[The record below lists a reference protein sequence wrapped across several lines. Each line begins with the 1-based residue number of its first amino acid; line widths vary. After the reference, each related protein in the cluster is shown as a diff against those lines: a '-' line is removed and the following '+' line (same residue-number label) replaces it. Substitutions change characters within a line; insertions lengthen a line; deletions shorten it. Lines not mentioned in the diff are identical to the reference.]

1 MFGRDPK
8 DPFSEI
14 FKVFGMGVPMEGF
27 GGPMGKSMF
36 QMSSMGLEISGKG
49 FMPIT
54 LIEGDETIKIIAM
67 VPGVNK
73 NDIVINAIGET
84 LELRAKRAPMAIME
98 SEKVIYSEV
107 PEDEEIYKT
116 IKLPAPV
123 KEGNSSAKF
132 ENGMLIVTL
141 PKAEK
146 AKRTGIDIE

>member
-67 VPGVNK
+67 VPGVKK
-73 NDIVINAIGET
+73 NEIVINAIEKT
-84 LELRAKRAPMAIME
+84 IEFKAKKAQKEIME
-98 SEKVIYSEV
+98 SEKIIYSEV

-146 AKRTGIDIE
+146 AKRTVIDIE

>member
-36 QMSSMGLEISGKG
+36 QMNSMGLEISGKG

-54 LIEGDETIKIIAM
+54 LIEGDETIKVIAM
-67 VPGVNK
+67 VPGVTK

-98 SEKVIYSEV
+98 SEKIIYSEV

-123 KEGNSSAKF
+123 VEGNSSAKF